1 MKNHFTK
8 KFSSRQKAI
17 IAGVAAGVVLLTAA
31 STGTAYYFSLAD
43 DIPAASETQAQ
54 TVSVTEPV
62 TESSTESTT
71 ESTTVSTTEKV
82 TKPPAAPVTKPYTPK
97 PSAAPLKKPSTPSKS
112 VSLNVPLVYQNPK
125 YPTGCEGASATML
138 LKYYGY
144 NVSIDEVIAA
154 IPREDLYKEND
165 RVYGPSIYEKFVG
178 DPTKTYTDDRP
189 GYGAFSPVITRAL
202 NSVISRKGARHTA
215 KNITGCSFS
224 ALLSQL
230 DNNNPVIVWATANMK
245 TPTLVNSW
253 YIKQADGSDKYFEYP
268 RGTHVMVL
276 SGYDSKYVYITD
288 PYYGKVKYTQSAFND
303 KWVLLGKQAI
313 VLEEWT
319 APSETETESTTES
332 TTENIT
338 ESTTENATESTTD
351 SATESTTGV
360 TDPVTGTTA
369 SAVTESEA
377 QSSAVTGE

>member
-1 MKNHFTK
+1 
-8 KFSSRQKAI
+8 
-17 IAGVAAGVVLLTAA
+17 
-31 STGTAYYFSLAD
+31 
-43 DIPAASETQAQ
+43 
-54 TVSVTEPV
+54 
-62 TESSTESTT
+62 
-71 ESTTVSTTEKV
+71 
-82 TKPPAAPVTKPYTPK
+82 
-97 PSAAPLKKPSTPSKS
+97 
-112 VSLNVPLVYQNPK
+112 
-125 YPTGCEGASATML
+125 ML

-144 NVSIDEVIAA
+144 NVSIDEMMAA
-154 IPREDLYKEND
+154 IPREDLYEENG

-224 ALLSQL
+224 TLLSQL
-230 DNNNPVIVWATANMK
+230 DNKNPVIVWATDKMK